1 MLCLPSRR
9 RRHTCFAYVSI
20 PLLIS
25 FCRLAATRAN
35 KVSRPCHY
43 SLTVATGSKR
53 PRADS
58 DSLLCHVG
66 LWRTSR
72 LKFGCASVCEHGEIN
87 VILIVSSAH
96 SLYSRPPCTF
106 SGRADNACTNLLGFF
121 VRYVRTR
128 GSMRLRRVQNRRL
141 SFYPLPHA
149 LATHYFLRLTRA
161 RRGGSEGGRRESS
174 LLTFGT
180 FGHAKVRENKTL
192 FMFLLRKLTSRKTSE
207 FHYISLVRKGAD
219 YLP

>member
-1 MLCLPSRR
+1 MCP
-9 RRHTCFAYVSI
+9 FVVFIY
-20 PLLIS
+20 
-25 FCRLAATRAN
+25 AN
-35 KVSRPCHY
+35 KFAWRSGMGDGGWESGKNKAYLRVPPAHRLPNISSQNKKYTLYLVSALIRFTP
-43 SLTVATGSKR
+43 A
-53 PRADS
+53 PRTY
-58 DSLLCHVG
+58 C
-66 LWRTSR
+66 
-72 LKFGCASVCEHGEIN
+72 
-87 VILIVSSAH
+87 
-96 SLYSRPPCTF
+96 
-106 SGRADNACTNLLGFF
+106 GRADNACTNLLGFF